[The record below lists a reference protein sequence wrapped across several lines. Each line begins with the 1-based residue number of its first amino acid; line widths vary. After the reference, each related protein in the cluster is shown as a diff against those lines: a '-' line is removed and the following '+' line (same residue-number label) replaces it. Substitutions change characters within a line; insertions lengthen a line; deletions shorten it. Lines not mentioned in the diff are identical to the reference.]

1 MSESKPLHGYTARDG
16 WFIDPLGR
24 RTLLRGVNLGG
35 STKVPFSPNGA
46 THLGTDF
53 EHWAEVSFVGRPFP
67 LDEADEHLG
76 RLAHWG
82 FNVLRFLVTWEAIE
96 HERPGQY
103 DEAYLDYVRA
113 VVKKAREHGLLV
125 FIDPHQD
132 VWSRWTGGDGAPF
145 WCFEWAGLEPGKFV
159 EAEAVAL
166 DALDWP
172 SNYER
177 VPVAT
182 MWTLFYGADTFC
194 PELKGVQTRLQD
206 HYIDAICAVAERLAG
221 LDNVIGY
228 DTLNEPN
235 GGYIGRGEDL
245 KTGRRMG
252 SIRGLRPFSALDY
265 LAAAGGKTVRS
276 ADGEVLNPKGIS
288 IWRNGCPWKRAGV
301 WDLDREG
308 NPVLCGPSYFGEV
321 AGQAVTVWQDF
332 MVPFIKRMRTA
343 LRRVDPGCFLFIEG
357 APPDLNTA
365 WDDPDPLICNA
376 RHWYDIPTLAT
387 RVFRPDAY
395 RSLSGETVSG
405 VEAVAGEYTKQLT
418 MLQAISRQH
427 MGNPPMLL
435 GEFGIPYDM
444 NDREAF
450 RTGDY
455 GAQEV
460 ALDANYRALEAILI
474 NSTQW
479 NYTADNSHE
488 HGDQW
493 NKEDLSVWSRDDQ
506 RDPGDIDSGGRALR
520 AFCRPCVQHAAGR
533 PTRMSFDRA
542 TATFDLEIESDPS
555 VTAPTVIYAPRLH
568 YPGDVNAVLSSG
580 SVIHDAASQTLVW
593 TGHGAER
600 LATLR
605 LTPA

>member
-1 MSESKPLHGYTARDG
+1 MTEIRSVHGYTARDG
-16 WFIDPLGR
+16 WFIDHLGR

-35 STKVPFSPNGA
+35 STKVPFSPDGA

-53 EHWAEVSFVGRPFP
+53 ERWADVSFVGRPFP
-67 LDEADEHLG
+67 LKEADEHLE

-82 FNVLRFLVTWEAIE
+82 FNVLRLLVTWEAIE
-96 HERPGQY
+96 HRGPGQY
-103 DEAYLDYVRA
+103 DETYLDYVRA

-145 WCFEWAGLEPGKFV
+145 WCFEWAGLEPSRFV

-172 SNYER
+172 ANYER
-177 VPVAT
+177 APVAT
-182 MWTLFYGADTFC
+182 MWTLFYGGDTFC

-206 HYIDAICAVAERLAG
+206 HYINAVCALAERLAG

-245 KTGRRMG
+245 KTGRRGG
-252 SIRGLRPFSALDY
+252 SIRGLRPFFALDY
-265 LAAAGGKTVRS
+265 LAAADGNTVRGPGG
-276 ADGEVLNPKGIS
+276 DVLNPRGVS
-288 IWRNGCPWKRAGV
+288 IWRDGCPWKRAGV
-301 WDLDREG
+301 WDVDGEG
-308 NPVLCGPSYFGEV
+308 SPVLCNPSHFSAV
-321 AGQAVTVWQDF
+321 AGQAVGVWQDF

-357 APPDLNTA
+357 APPELMTA

-376 RHWYDIPTLAT
+376 RHWYDVMTLGT
-387 RVFRPDAY
+387 RLFQPEAY

-405 VEAVAGEYTKQLT
+405 VEAIAGEYTKQLT
-418 MLQAISRQH
+418 MLQAISREH

-444 NDREAF
+444 NDREAY

-455 GAQEV
+455 SAQEV
-460 ALDANYRALEAILI
+460 ALDANYRALDAILI

-493 NKEDLSVWSRDDQ
+493 NKEDLSIWSRDDQ
-506 RDPGDIDSGGRALR
+506 RDPGDIDSGARALR
-520 AFCRPCVQHAAGR
+520 AFCRPYVQHAAGR
-533 PTRMSFDRA
+533 PARMSFDSA
-542 TATFDLEIESDPS
+542 TAAFELEIESDPS

-568 YPGDVNAVLSSG
+568 YPGDVDAAVSSG
-580 SVIHDAASQTLVW
+580 GVIHDVASQTLIW
-593 TGHGAER
+593 TGHQGT
-600 LATLR
+600 ATLR
-605 LTPA
+605 LTPV